1 MRLRGAQAFVITSA
15 TGHFFRNRSPQI
27 PKLAWIAGFP
37 FTWSW
42 QGNCEHP
49 SRGGN
54 MKKLT
59 FALLFA
65 GGILMAQEQA
75 TPDQAT
81 QDQTTQHVSENQRR
95 ALRSQS
101 PVVKAHSKKHINK
114 DPEYRVTENKTTIV
128 AMVPYGK

>member
-1 MRLRGAQAFVITSA
+1 
-15 TGHFFRNRSPQI
+15 
-27 PKLAWIAGFP
+27 
-37 FTWSW
+37 
-42 QGNCEHP
+42 
-49 SRGGN
+49 

-65 GGILMAQEQA
+65 GGILMAQA
-75 TPDQAT
+75 QAT
-81 QDQTTQHVSENQRR
+81 QDQTSQHVSENQRR

>member
-1 MRLRGAQAFVITSA
+1 
-15 TGHFFRNRSPQI
+15 
-27 PKLAWIAGFP
+27 
-37 FTWSW
+37 
-42 QGNCEHP
+42 
-49 SRGGN
+49 
-54 MKKLT
+54 MKKLI

-75 TPDQAT
+75 T
-81 QDQTTQHVSENQRR
+81 QDQTSQHVSENQRR

>member
-1 MRLRGAQAFVITSA
+1 
-15 TGHFFRNRSPQI
+15 
-27 PKLAWIAGFP
+27 
-37 FTWSW
+37 
-42 QGNCEHP
+42 
-49 SRGGN
+49 

-75 TPDQAT
+75 TPDQTT
-81 QDQTTQHVSENQRR
+81 QDQTSQHVSENQRR

-101 PVVKAHSKKHINK
+101 PVVKAHSKKHTNK